1 MFGIYRKSMYFYY
14 FIDVVKTKNCYQMT
28 VIFFKLNV
36 KIGFKDST
44 VWLYLYYNVNAFYTV
59 LFIATEVHVFT
70 EWAKK
75 RRC

>member
-28 VIFFKLNV
+28 VIFLKLNV

-44 VWLYLYYNVNAFYTV
+44 V
-59 LFIATEVHVFT
+59 
-70 EWAKK
+70 
-75 RRC
+75 